1 MQNNS
6 TYRLF
11 EDKVDKLMHDKLA
24 NQHIEVPSME
34 WESLQQRLIAHNAPK
49 SKNYKNL
56 ALLLAL
62 LLLLTGGTF
71 YFATKNNTKSTTVA
85 ANGNTNTNN
94 QTNSN
99 TPTVKETNTTADN
112 HTSIVSNN
120 GSTATIP
127 NTIPENNRTQLL
139 RNPVNIATTPSI
151 DKVYTDAMGTVKKE
165 KPEKVKKHKKQVF
178 NRSTKEPI
186 ENSTQDESVLL
197 TPEKGLGN
205 SKTTIEN
212 TTIENNQAAEAV
224 LETEE
229 QKESNTVVKEADKII
244 TTPTSIPNADK
255 AIVTKM
261 KAPKVKRER
270 LMPEHDF
277 GQERIWYVEAF
288 SGVNNSIKHKN
299 SFAAFLAPAGYTDKR
314 LQQEGALSTVQAG
327 INFKTRKNHFVLSGG
342 ISFLQLG
349 DKINYDSAN
358 IGMLSQKINNKTSFT
373 YLEIPLIAGYEIAH
387 KRWGL
392 SLQGGLSAGLLLN
405 LAGQYASINNFNT
418 QLFDVKDNKTT
429 FKKSV
434 FNVILNPQV
443 NYYFSSKMNFFVSP
457 IYRRNLQPITVA
469 DANLKQKYN
478 SFGIN
483 IGIRTML
490 D

>member
-1 MQNNS
+1 MQNNA

-11 EDKVDKLMHDKLA
+11 EDKVDKLLHDKLA

-34 WESLQQRLIAHNAPK
+34 WESLQQRLIAHNAAKPK
-49 SKNYKNL
+49 SYRNL
-56 ALLLAL
+56 ALLLTL

-71 YFATKNNTKSTTVA
+71 YFATKNNTKSATVA
-85 ANGNTNTNN
+85 ANTNTNN
-94 QTNSN
+94 QTNTN
-99 TPTVKETNTTADN
+99 IATVKETNTTAN
-112 HTSIVSNN
+112 NYTPIINNN
-120 GSTATIP
+120 GGTATMP
-127 NTIPENNRTQLL
+127 NTTPENNRTQPL
-139 RNPVNIATTPSI
+139 NNSTPNTTTPSI
-151 DKVYTDAMGTVKKE
+151 DKAYTNTMFAVKKE
-165 KPEKVKKHKKQVF
+165 SPEKVKKYKKQIF
-178 NRSTKEPI
+178 HNTTKEPTQ
-186 ENSTQDESVLL
+186 NSTPEEPILL
-197 TPEKGLGN
+197 TQAEEDLGN

-212 TTIENNQAAEAV
+212 TTIENKQDAAAT
-224 LETEE
+224 LENKE
-229 QKESNTVVKEADKII
+229 QKEPTPIIAEADKI
-244 TTPTSIPNADK
+244 TTTLTSIPNTDK
-255 AIVTKM
+255 PIAAKV

-270 LMPEHDF
+270 TMPEHDF

-373 YLEIPLIAGYEIAH
+373 YLEIPLLAGYEIAH

-405 LAGQYASINNFNT
+405 LTGQYASINNFNT

-434 FNVILNPQV
+434 FNVIVNPQV

-490 D
+490 Y